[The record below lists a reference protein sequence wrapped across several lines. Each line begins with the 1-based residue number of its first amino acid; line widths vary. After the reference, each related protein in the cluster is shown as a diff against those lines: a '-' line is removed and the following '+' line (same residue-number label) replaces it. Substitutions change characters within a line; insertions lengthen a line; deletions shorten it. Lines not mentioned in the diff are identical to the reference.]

1 MWSCPMWRTAA
12 ASPVRRHSTPGK
24 SGFQLRGGGG
34 GGRENGSIDRT
45 INRLLETFFS
55 TKYMAND
62 DFSEPPRRADA
73 KIPFSF
79 FCRNLGPGHLRG
91 PGLVVRILG
100 SPSIEPFGGRGGASQ
115 RAVSNSPPTSKLKA
129 RALLPQAVVLPMMV
143 PHIFT
148 GKREPWKGL
157 LLYGPPGTGKT
168 FLAKAAASQ
177 CDCTF
182 FSISSSNLMSK
193 WLGESERLVRN
204 LFEMARECAPAIVF
218 VDEVDSLCSARDDSG
233 YGTRPGLRQDPLTR
247 WDFPG
252 CVVEHHWP
260 GAWGLGLPGTLSG

>member
-1 MWSCPMWRTAA
+1 
-12 ASPVRRHSTPGK
+12 
-24 SGFQLRGGGG
+24 
-34 GGRENGSIDRT
+34 
-45 INRLLETFFS
+45 
-55 TKYMAND
+55 
-62 DFSEPPRRADA
+62 
-73 KIPFSF
+73 
-79 FCRNLGPGHLRG
+79 
-91 PGLVVRILG
+91 
-100 SPSIEPFGGRGGASQ
+100 
-115 RAVSNSPPTSKLKA
+115 
-129 RALLPQAVVLPMMV
+129 MMV

-260 GAWGLGLPGTLSG
+260 GAWGLGLPGTLWGKGSLLLMARFGGGGQRVRFASLRLAPTAPATAVFIASGSVFQSPPSLLSERSMAGVRVVSLFPAPLYRSAVAC